1 MEKLVEQL
9 RAEALAGFISRRE
22 LLKRAAALGLS
33 APTIAALLAACG
45 GGGNATPTAAPATPA
60 TQATATP
67 TKAASAAS
75 PTLQAAA
82 GTTPT
87 AGTGK
92 RGGGGTL
99 KLLWWQAPTILNP
112 HLSQGTK
119 DFDASNV
126 VFEALAYVNEKEELE
141 PRLATEIPSVDKGTL
156 DPQGMWVVWKLR
168 KGVKWHDGQPFT
180 ANDVK
185 FTFEF
190 ASNKAT
196 AATTYATYEPVDR
209 VEILDDYTVKVYFK
223 QPTPGWFGPFVGLL
237 GLILPQHVLKD
248 YVGANAR
255 NAPFN
260 LKPIGTG
267 PYKVVQFNP
276 GDVVVYEI
284 NQDYWQPGQPYFD
297 RIELKGGGDATS
309 AARAVLQT
317 GEYDYAWN
325 LQVEATVLK
334 QLEQAGKGKLVIW
347 PGTGTERIMVNFADP
362 NTEKDGAR
370 SEPDVPHPFFS
381 NPKIRQALALAIQR
395 DVIVNQLYG
404 QTGKTTANNLNAPE
418 KYKNP
423 DLKWEYNLDKAAALL
438 DEAGAKMGPNG
449 VRVYNGKPLQILY
462 QTSINQIRQRTQEI
476 VKASLEKIGFKVDLK
491 SIDSKVFFSSEAGN
505 PDTYAHFYA
514 DIEMYTNGPSSLYP
528 YSWTQR
534 YHSSRI
540 ASKANNWSG
549 DNITRYKNPDMDKVI
564 DSLKSEMNPDKQI
577 QLFREVNRISVT
589 DVVEIPLV
597 HRASVAAASKTLTG
611 YRSSTWESDLWNIGE
626 WKRTS

>member
-1 MEKLVEQL
+1 MENLLEQL

-45 GGGNATPTAAPATPA
+45 GGNATPTAAPAA
-60 TQATATP
+60 QATATP
-67 TKAASAAS
+67 TKATSAAS
-75 PTLQAAA
+75 PTQQAAA

-126 VFEALAYVNEKEELE
+126 VFEALAYVNEKDELE

-196 AATTYATYEPVDR
+196 AATTYSTYEPIDR
-209 VEILDDYTVKVYFK
+209 VEVIDDYTVKVYFK
-223 QPTPGWFGPFVGLL
+223 QPTPGWFGPFVGGL
-237 GLILPQHVLKD
+237 GLIIPQHILKD

-325 LQVEATVLK
+325 LQVEANVLK
-334 QLEQAGKGKLVIW
+334 QLEQAG
-347 PGTGTERIMVNFADP
+347 
-362 NTEKDGAR
+362 
-370 SEPDVPHPFFS
+370 
-381 NPKIRQALALAIQR
+381 
-395 DVIVNQLYG
+395 
-404 QTGKTTANNLNAPE
+404 
-418 KYKNP
+418 
-423 DLKWEYNLDKAAALL
+423 
-438 DEAGAKMGPNG
+438 
-449 VRVYNGKPLQILY
+449 
-462 QTSINQIRQRTQEI
+462 
-476 VKASLEKIGFKVDLK
+476 
-491 SIDSKVFFSSEAGN
+491 
-505 PDTYAHFYA
+505 
-514 DIEMYTNGPSSLYP
+514 
-528 YSWTQR
+528 
-534 YHSSRI
+534 
-540 ASKANNWSG
+540 
-549 DNITRYKNPDMDKVI
+549 
-564 DSLKSEMNPDKQI
+564 
-577 QLFREVNRISVT
+577 
-589 DVVEIPLV
+589 
-597 HRASVAAASKTLTG
+597 
-611 YRSSTWESDLWNIGE
+611 
-626 WKRTS
+626 